1 MRGFT
6 DLFIRRPVLAIV
18 VSALILVL
26 GLKAVGSLP
35 VLQYPQTENAT
46 ITITTTYSGASP
58 DVIAGFITTPIENAV
73 AQVNGIDYMTS
84 TSQTSTSTI
93 TINLVLNHDPDQAL
107 TEISAKVNSVLN
119 QLPSGAQQP
128 VLVLKV
134 GQTLDAMYIAF
145 RSNVLSGNQ
154 ITDYVTR
161 VVQPQLQAV
170 DGVQTAEILGG
181 QNFAMRIWL
190 DPGKLASYGLTASDV
205 YAALGNNDFVA
216 ALGNTKGQMTQITL
230 TASTGLHS
238 AAAFENLVLKQ
249 ANGAI
254 IRLKDV
260 GTVELGADDYD
271 QHVTFDNKDG
281 VFVGIQVAPDANLLS
296 VIKGVRAV
304 FPGIVAQL
312 PSGLDG
318 SIAYD
323 STEFVNASIDDV
335 LSALILALV
344 IVTLVVFAF
353 LGSPRSVLIP
363 VIAIPLSLVGTFAM
377 MLALG
382 FSINL
387 LTLLAL
393 VLAIGLVVDDA
404 IIVVENVNRHL
415 DEGLSPTNAALRAA
429 RELGSPIIAM
439 TVVLISVYVPIG
451 FQSGLTGALF
461 TEFAFTLAG
470 AVTIS
475 AIIALTLTPMLSARL
490 LKPIDRRQNNWEAR
504 LIGFID
510 RRFDQVHRVYTRMLE
525 SSLNTIPVTLIFAA
539 LILTSIFFLAKG
551 SSSEL
556 APQEDQGVVIMFS
569 TNAPDATIPQS
580 TLYDQF
586 LDRLMLSHKEVA
598 HTFQIDVPGQD
609 ILGDVLLP
617 WNQRSLSATALQNIL
632 QNQAQDQD
640 AGQQVVAFQPPSLP
654 GSQGLPVSF
663 VLKTTDDFSVLYPI
677 AEQFLGA
684 ALKTGK
690 FIFLQSD
697 LKIDQPQAT
706 VDIDRSKA
714 AQLGLNMDEVG
725 AALGDALGGGYV
737 NYFSLD
743 GRSYKVI
750 PQVQRTARLNV
761 SDLLNY
767 PVTAINGINVPLST
781 IAKVQM
787 QVIPE
792 SINHFQQQNS
802 ATIQG
807 VAAPGVS
814 QQQAIA
820 TLQHLAAQ
828 ILPAGYAVDYGG
840 EMRQYLQETSGFVT
854 TFGFGVIIIF
864 LALSAL
870 FNSFRDP
877 LIILVSVPM
886 SIAGAMIFI
895 YLGFGG
901 LSLNIYTEVGLVTL
915 MGLISKHGILM
926 VEVANEA
933 RLAGQPKRA
942 AIEYAANVRLR
953 PILMTTAAMVL
964 GVIPL
969 ILATGAGAAS
979 RVNMGVVIA
988 SGLAI
993 GTMFTLFVVPAV
1005 YMVLSGGKKAPNVPV
1020 FESKQGQGALPP
1032 GPPPRPEALE
1042 PGPGL

>member
-1 MRGFT
+1 MRNFT
-6 DLFIRRPVLAIV
+6 DLFIKRPVLSLV

-35 VLQYPQTENAT
+35 VLQYPKTENAT
-46 ITITTTYSGASP
+46 VTITTTYPGADP
-58 DVIAGFITTPIENAV
+58 ATVAGFITTPIENAV

-93 TINLVLNHDPDQAL
+93 TINLVLNHDPDSAL

-145 RSNVLSGNQ
+145 RSKVLTANQ

-170 DGVQTAEILGG
+170 SGVQTAEILGG

-190 DPGKLASYGLTASDV
+190 DPAKLAAYGLTAQDV
-205 YAALGNNDFVA
+205 YTALANNDFIA
-216 ALGNTKGQMTQITL
+216 ALGNTKGTMTQITL
-230 TASTGLHS
+230 TASTGLS
-238 AAAFENLVLKQ
+238 NPEEFENLILKQ
-249 ANGAI
+249 ENGAF
-254 IRLKDV
+254 IRIKDV
-260 GTVELGADDYD
+260 ATVELGADNYE
-271 QHVTFDNKDG
+271 QHVTFDNKGG
-281 VFVGIQVAPDANLLS
+281 VFIGIQVAPDANLLS
-296 VIKGVRAV
+296 VVAGVRKV
-304 FPGIVAQL
+304 FPGIQAQL
-312 PSGLDG
+312 PGGLEG

-323 STEFVNASIDDV
+323 STEFVNASIHDV
-335 LSALILALV
+335 LSALIEALL

-353 LGSPRSVLIP
+353 LGSPRSVMIP
-363 VIAIPLSLVGTFAM
+363 VIAIPLSLIGAFAM
-377 MLALG
+377 MLLFG

-415 DEGLSPTNAALRAA
+415 DDGETPFQAALGAA
-429 RELGSPIIAM
+429 RELGGPIIAM
-439 TVVLISVYVPIG
+439 TIVLIAVYVPIG
-451 FQSGLTGALF
+451 FQTGLTGALF

-475 AIIALTLTPMLSARL
+475 AIIALTLTPMLSSRL
-490 LKPIDRRQNNWEAR
+490 LKPIDRVNPNWEGK
-504 LIGFID
+504 IVGFVD
-510 RRFDQVHRVYTRMLE
+510 RRFEQVHRVYTRLLVA
-525 SSLNTIPVTLIFAA
+525 SLNTIPVTIVFAA
-539 LILTSIFFLAKG
+539 IILSSIYFLASGAK
-551 SSSEL
+551 SEL

-569 TNAPDATIPQS
+569 TSAPDSTIPQS
-580 TLYDQF
+580 TIWDQH
-586 LDRLMLSHKEVA
+586 LNNLVLQHPESP
-598 HTFQIDVPGQD
+598 HTFQFDTPGQD
-609 ILGDVLLP
+609 ILGAVLQP
-617 WNQRSLSATALQNIL
+617 WDQRSKSATDMQNIL
-632 QNQAQDQD
+632 QDQAASQD

-663 VLKTTDDFSVLYPI
+663 VIKSTDDFSAIYPI
-677 AEQFLGA
+677 AQQVLA
-684 ALKTGK
+684 AGLKSGK

-697 LKIDQPQAT
+697 LKIDQPQAN
-706 VDIDRSKA
+706 VVIDRAKVSE
-714 AQLGLNMDEVG
+714 LGLTMSDIG
-725 AALGDALGGGYV
+725 AALSNALGGNYV

-743 GRSYKVI
+743 GRSYKVV
-750 PQVQRTARLNV
+750 PQVQRSARLNV
-761 SDLLNY
+761 ADLNNY
-767 PVTAINGINVPLST
+767 PITSVNGVNVPLSSV
-781 IAKVQM
+781 AKITTS
-787 QVIPE
+787 VIPE

-814 QQQAIA
+814 QQEAMA
-820 TLQHLAAQ
+820 TLQQVAAG

-840 EMRQYLQETSGFVT
+840 QMRQFVEESSSFIS
-854 TFGFGVIIIF
+854 TFGFAVIIIF

-901 LSLNIYTEVGLVTL
+901 VSLNIYTEVGLVTL
-915 MGLISKHGILM
+915 MGLISKHGILI

-933 RLAGQPKRA
+933 RDGGKSKRE
-942 AIEYAANVRLR
+942 AIEYAVNIRLR
-953 PILMTTAAMVL
+953 PILMTTSAMVL
-964 GVIPL
+964 GVMPL
-969 ILATGAGAAS
+969 IFASGAGAAA

-988 SGLAI
+988 GGLAI

-1005 YMVLSGGKKAPNVPV
+1005 YMILASGRRAPVPAAQPRLV
-1020 FESKQGQGALPP
+1020 PSDATPMGADPL
-1032 GPPPRPEALE
+1032 
-1042 PGPGL
+1042 

>member
-6 DLFIRRPVLAIV
+6 DLFVRRPVLAIV
-18 VSALILVL
+18 VSTLILVL
-26 GLKAVGSLP
+26 GLKAVSSLP

-46 ITITTTYSGASP
+46 ITITTTYSGANP

-93 TINLVLNHDPDQAL
+93 TINLVLNHDPDAAL

-128 VLVLKV
+128 VIVLQV

-145 RSNVLSGNQ
+145 RSNVLSGSQ

-161 VVQPQLQAV
+161 VVQPRLQAV
-170 DGVQTAEILGG
+170 NGVQTAEILGP
-181 QNFAMRIWL
+181 QNFAMRVWL
-190 DPGKLASYGLTASDV
+190 DPQKLASYGLTATDV
-205 YAALGNNDFVA
+205 YTALQNNDFIA

-230 TASTGLHS
+230 TASTGLSS
-238 AAAFENLVLKQ
+238 AEAFKNLVLKQ
-249 ANGAI
+249 SNGAI

-260 GTVELGADDYD
+260 GTVELGADDYE
-271 QHVTFDNKDG
+271 QHVTFDNKAG
-281 VFVGIQVAPDANLLS
+281 VFIGIKVAPDANLLN
-296 VIKGVRAV
+296 VIAGIRKV
-304 FPGIVAQL
+304 FPGIVEQL
-312 PSGLDG
+312 PTGLEG

-323 STEFVNASIDDV
+323 STEFVNASIHDV
-335 LSALILALV
+335 LSALVMALI
-344 IVTLVVFAF
+344 IVTFVVFAF

-363 VIAIPLSLVGTFAM
+363 VIAIPLSLIGTFAM
-377 MLALG
+377 MLFLG

-415 DEGLSPTNAALRAA
+415 DEGKTPIDAAMQAA
-429 RELGSPIIAM
+429 RELGAPIIAM
-439 TVVLISVYVPIG
+439 TVVLIAVYVPIG

-475 AIIALTLTPMLSARL
+475 AIVALTLTPMMSSRI
-490 LKPIDRRQNNWEAR
+490 LKPLDRKNPNWEGK
-504 LIGFID
+504 LVNFID
-510 RRFDQVHRVYTRMLE
+510 RRFDQIHRVYTKLLS
-525 SSLNTIPVTLIFAA
+525 SSLNTIPVTLVFAVLIF
-539 LILTSIFFLAKG
+539 TSIYFLAQGAK
-551 SSSEL
+551 SEL
-556 APQEDQGVVIMFS
+556 APQEDQGVVIFFS
-569 TNAPDATIPQS
+569 TNAPNATIPQS
-580 TLYDQF
+580 TLYDEF
-586 LDRLMLSHKEVA
+586 LNTTMLKHTEVA
-598 HTFQIDVPGQD
+598 HTFQIDTPGQD
-609 ILGDVLLP
+609 ILGAVLKP
-617 WNQRSLSATALQNIL
+617 WDQRALGADALQQML
-632 QNQAQDQD
+632 QDQAGKID

-663 VLKTTDDFSVLYPI
+663 VIKTTDDFSVLYPLSQQML
-677 AEQFLGA
+677 AA

-697 LKIDQPQAT
+697 LKLDQPQAT
-706 VDIDRSKA
+706 VTIDRSKA
-714 AQLGLNMDEVG
+714 ALLGLNMSDVG
-725 AALGDALGGGYV
+725 AALSEALGGGYV

-750 PQVQRTARLNV
+750 PQVQRSARLNV
-761 SDLLNY
+761 ADLLNY
-767 PVTAINGINVPLST
+767 PVASINGVNVPLST
-781 IAKVQM
+781 IASIKTS
-787 QVIPE
+787 VIPE

-814 QQQAIA
+814 QQEAIA
-820 TLQHLAAQ
+820 ALQQVAGQ
-828 ILPAGYAVDYGG
+828 VLPSGYAIDYGG
-840 EMRQYLQETSGFVT
+840 EMRQFEQETDSFAI

-864 LALSAL
+864 LALAAL
-870 FNSFRDP
+870 FNSLRDP
-877 LIILVSVPM
+877 FIILVSVPL

-915 MGLISKHGILM
+915 MGLVSKHGILIT
-926 VEVANEA
+926 EVANEA
-933 RLAGQPKRA
+933 RMGGMTKRQ
-942 AIEYAANVRLR
+942 AIEYAANIRLR

-993 GTMFTLFVVPAV
+993 GTCFTLFVVPAV
-1005 YMVLSGGKKAPNVPV
+1005 YMVLSESRRGGVV
-1020 FESKQGQGALPP
+1020 SK
-1032 GPPPRPEALE
+1032 
-1042 PGPGL
+1042 

>member
-6 DLFIRRPVLAIV
+6 DLFIRRPVLALV

-26 GLKAVGSLP
+26 GMRSLGSLP
-35 VLQYPQTENAT
+35 ILQYPKTENAT
-46 ITITTTYSGASP
+46 ITITTTYSGADPS
-58 DVIAGFITTPIENAV
+58 VIAGFITTPIENAV
-73 AQVNGIDYMTS
+73 AQVNGIDYITS
-84 TSQTSTSTI
+84 TSETSTSTI
-93 TINLVLNHDPDQAL
+93 TINLVLNHDPDEAL

-119 QLPSGAQQP
+119 QLPTGTQQP
-128 VLVLKV
+128 VLVLQV

-145 RSNVLSGNQ
+145 RSNVLSANQ

-170 DGVQTAEILGG
+170 KGVQTAEILGG
-181 QNFAMRIWL
+181 RNFAMRVWL
-190 DPGKLASYGLTASDV
+190 DPLKLASYGLTATDV
-205 YAALGNNDFVA
+205 YSALQNNDFIA
-216 ALGNTKGQMTQITL
+216 TLGNTKGQATQITL
-230 TASTGLHS
+230 TASTGLSS
-238 AAAFENLVLKQ
+238 AAEFQNLIVKQ
-249 ANGAI
+249 TNSAI

-260 GTVELGADDYD
+260 GTVELGADNYE
-271 QHVTFDNKDG
+271 QHVTFDNKEG
-281 VFVGIQVAPDANLLS
+281 VFVGVQVAPSANLLNVVS
-296 VIKGVRAV
+296 GIRAI
-304 FPGIVAQL
+304 FPGIAAQL
-312 PSGLDG
+312 PNGLEG

-323 STEFVNASIDDV
+323 STEFVNASIHDV
-335 LSALILALV
+335 VSALIEALV

-363 VIAIPLSLVGTFAM
+363 VVAIPLSLIGTFAM
-377 MLALG
+377 MQLFG

-415 DEGLSPTNAALRAA
+415 DDGERPFDAAMMAA
-429 RELGSPIIAM
+429 RELGGPIIAM
-439 TVVLISVYVPIG
+439 TVVLISVYLPIG
-451 FQSGLTGALF
+451 FQTGLTGALF

-475 AIIALTLTPMLSARL
+475 AIIALTLTPMLSAHL
-490 LKPIDRRQNNWEAR
+490 LKPIDRNGRGLESR
-504 LIGFID
+504 LVGFID
-510 RRFDQVHRVYTRMLE
+510 RRFNEVHRAYTRML
-525 SSLNTIPVTLIFAA
+525 SGSLNTIPVTLIFAA
-539 LILTSIFFLAKG
+539 IILGSIFFLFHGAK
-551 SSSEL
+551 SEL

-580 TLYDQF
+580 ARYDAY
-586 LDRLMLSHKEVA
+586 LNKLMLTHPEVS
-598 HTFQIDVPGQD
+598 HTFQIDTPGQD
-609 ILGDVLLP
+609 ILGGVLKP
-617 WNQRSLSATALQNIL
+617 WDQRSASATAIQTIL
-632 QNQAQDQD
+632 QSQAAAKD

-654 GSQGLPVSF
+654 GSQGLPVQF
-663 VLKTTDDFSVLYPI
+663 VVKTTDDFSVLYPV
-677 AEQFLGA
+677 AQQFLAA

-697 LKIDQPQAT
+697 LKLDQPQAT
-706 VDIDRSKA
+706 VSINREKA
-714 AQLGLNMDEVG
+714 AEIGLNMSQVG
-725 AALGDALGGGYV
+725 AALSDALGGGYV

-750 PQVQRTARLNV
+750 PQVRRLARLNV

-767 PVTAINGINVPLST
+767 PVTTVNGINVPLST
-781 IAKVQM
+781 IATIKTT
-787 QVIPE
+787 VIPE

-807 VAAPGVS
+807 VSAPGVS
-814 QQQAIA
+814 QQEAIA
-820 TLQHLAAQ
+820 TLESLAAQ
-828 ILPAGYAVDYGG
+828 ILPRAYAVDFGG
-840 EMRQYLQETSGFVT
+840 EIRQFTQESSSFAL
-854 TFGFGVIIIF
+854 TFGFAVIIIF
-864 LALSAL
+864 LSLAAL

-895 YLGFGG
+895 YLGFGNV
-901 LSLNIYTEVGLVTL
+901 SLNIYTEVGLVTL
-915 MGLISKHGILM
+915 MGLVSKHGILI

-933 RLAGQPKRA
+933 RLAGRSKRE
-942 AIEYAANVRLR
+942 AIEYATNIRLR

-964 GVIPL
+964 GVVPL
-969 ILATGAGAAS
+969 ILASGAGAAS

-993 GTMFTLFVVPAV
+993 GTLFTLFVVPAV
-1005 YMVLSGGKKAPNVPV
+1005 YMVLSG
-1020 FESKQGQGALPP
+1020 SKTGVKTGSGARQGARVMPVP
-1032 GPPPRPEALE
+1032 
-1042 PGPGL
+1042 

>member
-1 MRGFT
+1 MRNFT
-6 DLFIRRPVLAIV
+6 DLFIRRPVLSLV

-35 VLQYPQTENAT
+35 VLQYPKTENAT
-46 ITITTTYSGASP
+46 ITITTSYPGADP
-58 DVIAGFITTPIENAV
+58 DTIAGFITTPIENAV

-93 TINLVLNHDPDQAL
+93 TINLVLNHDPDEAL
-107 TEISAKVNSVLN
+107 TEISAKVDSVLN
-119 QLPSGAQQP
+119 QLPAGSQQP

-145 RSNVLSGNQ
+145 RSNVLTANQ

-170 DGVQTAEILGG
+170 NGVQTAEILGG

-190 DPGKLASYGLTASDV
+190 DPQKLAAYGLTAQDV
-205 YAALGNNDFVA
+205 YAALGNNDFIA
-216 ALGNTKGQMTQITL
+216 ALGNTKGTMTQITL

-238 AAAFENLVLKQ
+238 AAEFGNLILKQ
-249 ANGAI
+249 QNGAI
-254 IRLKDV
+254 IRIKDV
-260 GTVELGADDYD
+260 ATVELGADNYE
-271 QHVTFDNKDG
+271 QHVSFDNKGG
-281 VFVGIQVAPDANLLS
+281 VFVGIQVAPNANLLS
-296 VIKGVRAV
+296 VVKGVRAV
-304 FPGIVAQL
+304 FPGIQSQL
-312 PSGLDG
+312 PGGLEG

-323 STEFVNASIDDV
+323 STEFVNASIHDV
-335 LSALILALV
+335 LSALIEALI

-363 VIAIPLSLVGTFAM
+363 VIAIPLSLIGAFAM
-377 MLALG
+377 MLLFG

-415 DEGLSPTNAALRAA
+415 DDGEPPMQAALAAA
-429 RELGSPIIAM
+429 RELGGPIIAM
-439 TVVLISVYVPIG
+439 TIVLIAVYVPIG
-451 FQSGLTGALF
+451 FQTGLTGALF

-475 AIIALTLTPMLSARL
+475 ATIALTLTPMLSSRL
-490 LKPIDRRQNNWEAR
+490 LKPIDREHPNWEGK
-504 LIGFID
+504 IVNFID
-510 RRFDQVHRVYTRMLE
+510 RRFDEVHRRYTRMLS
-525 SSLNTIPVTLIFAA
+525 SSLDTIPVTMVFAA
-539 LILTSIFFLAKG
+539 IILGSIYFLAAGAK
-551 SSSEL
+551 SEL

-569 TNAPDATIPQS
+569 TSAPDATIPQS
-580 TLYDQF
+580 TIWDEHLNA
-586 LDRLMLSHKEVA
+586 LMLQHKQVA
-598 HTFQIDVPGQD
+598 HTFQIDTPGQD
-609 ILGDVLLP
+609 IVGAVLQP
-617 WNQRSLSATALQNIL
+617 WDERALDATAMQNIL
-632 QNQAQDQD
+632 QNQADAED
-640 AGQQVVAFQPPSLP
+640 AGQQVVGFQPPSLP
-654 GSQGLPVSF
+654 GSQGLPVQF
-663 VLKTTDDFSVLYPI
+663 VIKSTDNFSTIYPI
-677 AEQFLGA
+677 AQQMLVA

-697 LKIDQPQAT
+697 LKIDPPQAN
-706 VDIDRSKA
+706 VVIDRAKA
-714 AQLGLNMDEVG
+714 SELGLNMSSVG
-725 AALGDALGGGYV
+725 AALSDALGGNYV

-761 SDLLNY
+761 ADLNDY
-767 PVTAINGINVPLST
+767 PVTSVSGVNVPLSAVASIT
-781 IAKVQM
+781 TS
-787 QVIPE
+787 VIPE

-814 QQQAIA
+814 QADA
-820 TLQHLAAQ
+820 MAALQSVAAK
-828 ILPAGYAVDYGG
+828 ILPQGYATDYGG
-840 EMRQYLQETSGFVT
+840 EMRQFVQESSSFIT
-854 TFGFGVIIIF
+854 TFGFAVIIIF

-901 LSLNIYTEVGLVTL
+901 VSLNIYTEVGLVTL
-915 MGLISKHGILM
+915 MGLISKHGILI

-933 RLAGQPKRA
+933 QAGGKSKRA
-942 AIEYAANVRLR
+942 AIEYSANIRLR
-953 PILMTTAAMVL
+953 PILMTTSAMVL
-964 GVIPL
+964 GVMPL
-969 ILATGAGAAS
+969 IFSSGAGAAA

-993 GTMFTLFVVPAV
+993 GTVFTLFVVPAV
-1005 YMVLSGGKKAPNVPV
+1005 YILLASNKT
-1020 FESKQGQGALPP
+1020 
-1032 GPPPRPEALE
+1032 PPPAAERPAPHVSLPE
-1042 PGPGL
+1042 PAESQ

>member
-6 DLFIRRPVLAIV
+6 DLFVRRPVLALVI
-18 VSALILVL
+18 SALILVL
-26 GLKAVGSLP
+26 GMRSLGSLP
-35 VLQYPQTENAT
+35 ILQYPKTENAT
-46 ITITTTYSGASP
+46 ITISTTYSGADPS
-58 DVIAGFITTPIENAV
+58 VIAGFITTPIENAV
-73 AQVNGIDYMTS
+73 AQVNGIDYITS

-93 TINLVLNHDPDQAL
+93 TINLVLNHDPDEAL

-119 QLPSGAQQP
+119 QLPTGTQQP
-128 VLVLKV
+128 VLVLQV

-145 RSNVLSGNQ
+145 RSDVLSANQ

-170 DGVQTAEILGG
+170 KGVQTAEILGG
-181 QNFAMRIWL
+181 RNFAMRVWL
-190 DPGKLASYGLTASDV
+190 DPLKLASYGLTATDV
-205 YAALGNNDFVA
+205 YSALQNNDFIA
-216 ALGNTKGQMTQITL
+216 TLGNTKGQATQITL
-230 TASTGLHS
+230 TASTGLSS
-238 AAAFENLVLKQ
+238 AAEFQNLIVKQ
-249 ANGAI
+249 TNSAI

-260 GTVELGADDYD
+260 GTVELGADNYE
-271 QHVTFDNKDG
+271 QHVTFDNKEG
-281 VFVGIQVAPDANLLS
+281 VFVGVQVAPSANLLN
-296 VIKGVRAV
+296 VVAGIRHV

-312 PSGLDG
+312 PSGLEG

-323 STEFVNASIDDV
+323 STEFVNASIHDV
-335 LSALILALV
+335 VSALIEALA

-363 VIAIPLSLVGTFAM
+363 VVAIPLSLIGTFAM
-377 MLALG
+377 MQLFG

-415 DEGLSPTNAALRAA
+415 DDGERPFDAAMMAA
-429 RELGSPIIAM
+429 RELGGPIVAM
-439 TVVLISVYVPIG
+439 TVVLISVYLPIG
-451 FQSGLTGALF
+451 FQTGLTGALF

-475 AIIALTLTPMLSARL
+475 AIIALTLTPMLSANL
-490 LKPIDRRQNNWEAR
+490 LKPIDRDGRGLESR
-504 LIGFID
+504 LVSFID
-510 RRFDQVHRVYTRMLE
+510 RRFNEVHRVYTRML
-525 SSLNTIPVTLIFAA
+525 SGSLNTIPVTLIFAA
-539 LILTSIFFLAKG
+539 IILSSIFFLFQGAK
-551 SSSEL
+551 SEL

-580 TLYDQF
+580 ARYDAY
-586 LDRLMLSHKEVA
+586 LNKLMLTHPEVS
-598 HTFQIDVPGQD
+598 HTFQIDTPGQD
-609 ILGDVLLP
+609 ILGAVLKP
-617 WNQRSLSATALQNIL
+617 WDQRAASATAIQNIL
-632 QNQAQDQD
+632 QNQAAERDT
-640 AGQQVVAFQPPSLP
+640 GQQVVAFQPPSLP
-654 GSQGLPVSF
+654 GSQGLPVQF
-663 VLKTTDDFSVLYPI
+663 VVKTTDDFSVLYPVSQ
-677 AEQFLGA
+677 QFLAA

-697 LKIDQPQAT
+697 LKLDQPQAT
-706 VDIDRSKA
+706 VSIDREKA
-714 AQLGLNMDEVG
+714 AEIGLNMAQVG
-725 AALGDALGGGYV
+725 AALSDALGGGYV

-750 PQVQRTARLNV
+750 PQIRRLARLNV

-767 PVTAINGINVPLST
+767 PVANVNGVNVPLST
-781 IAKVQM
+781 IAKIKTT
-787 QVIPE
+787 VIPE

-814 QQQAIA
+814 QAEAIA
-820 TLQHLAAQ
+820 TLEGLATQ
-828 ILPAGYAVDYGG
+828 ILPSAYAVDFGG
-840 EMRQYLQETSGFVT
+840 EMRQFTQESSSFAL
-854 TFGFGVIIIF
+854 TFGFAVIIIF
-864 LALSAL
+864 LSLAAL

-895 YLGFGG
+895 YLGFGNV
-901 LSLNIYTEVGLVTL
+901 SLNIYTEVGLVTL
-915 MGLISKHGILM
+915 MGLVSKHGILI

-933 RLAGQPKRA
+933 RLAGRSKRE
-942 AIEYAANVRLR
+942 AIEYATNIRLR

-964 GVIPL
+964 GVVPL

-979 RVNMGVVIA
+979 RVNMGAVIA

-993 GTMFTLFVVPAV
+993 GTLFTLFVVPAV
-1005 YMVLSGGKKAPNVPV
+1005 YMVVADNKTGVKTGSGARQSVRAMPVP
-1020 FESKQGQGALPP
+1020 
-1032 GPPPRPEALE
+1032 
-1042 PGPGL
+1042 

>member
-6 DLFIRRPVLAIV
+6 DLFIRRPVLSLV
-18 VSALILVL
+18 VSILILVL
-26 GLKAVGSLP
+26 GMKSLGGLQ
-35 VLQYPQTENAT
+35 VLQYPKTENAT
-46 ITITTTYSGASP
+46 ITITTTYSGADP
-58 DVIAGFITTPIENAV
+58 ATIAGFITTPIENAV

-93 TINLVLNHDPDQAL
+93 TINLVLNHDPDEAL
-107 TEISAKVNSVLN
+107 TEVSAKVNSVLN
-119 QLPSGAQQP
+119 ELPQGAQQP
-128 VLVLKV
+128 VLVLQV

-145 RSNVLSGNQ
+145 RSNVLSANQ

-161 VVQPQLQAV
+161 VVQPRLQAV
-170 DGVQTAEILGG
+170 SGVQTAEILGG

-190 DPGKLASYGLTASDV
+190 DPQKLASYGLTSTDV
-205 YAALGNNDFVA
+205 YTALQNNDFIA
-216 ALGNTKGQMTQITL
+216 ALGNTKGRATQITL
-230 TASTGLHS
+230 TASTGLSS
-238 AAAFENLVLKQ
+238 AAAFQNLIVKQ
-249 ANGAI
+249 TNNAI

-260 GTVELGADDYD
+260 STVELGADNYE
-271 QHVTFDNKDG
+271 QHVTFDNKEG
-281 VFVGIQVAPDANLLS
+281 VFVGIQVAPNANLLT
-296 VIKGVRAV
+296 VISSIRKV
-304 FPGIVAQL
+304 FPGIVANL

-323 STEFVNASIDDV
+323 STEFVNASIHDV
-335 LSALILALV
+335 LSALIEALA

-377 MLALG
+377 MQIFG

-415 DEGLSPTNAALRAA
+415 DEGLRPLDAALLAA

-439 TVVLISVYVPIG
+439 TVVLISVYIPIG
-451 FQSGLTGALF
+451 FQTGLTGALF

-475 AIIALTLTPMLSARL
+475 AIVALTLTPMLTAYL
-490 LKPIDRRQNNWEAR
+490 LKPIDRRSHSFESR
-504 LIGFID
+504 LVSFID
-510 RRFDQVHRVYTRMLE
+510 RRFDSLHRAYTRLLAG
-525 SSLNTIPVTLIFAA
+525 SLNTISVTLIFAA
-539 LILTSIFFLAKG
+539 IILCSIVFLAEGAK
-551 SSSEL
+551 SEL
-556 APQEDQGVVIMFS
+556 APQEDEGVVILFS
-569 TNAPDATIPQS
+569 TNAPNATIPES
-580 TLYDQF
+580 SRYDEY
-586 LDRLMLSHKEVA
+586 LNKLMLKHPEVT
-598 HTFQIDVPGQD
+598 HTFQIDTPGQD
-609 ILGDVLLP
+609 ILGAVLKP
-617 WNQRSLSATALQNIL
+617 WDQRARSATTLQTLL
-632 QNQAQDQD
+632 QGQAVGAD
-640 AGQQVVAFQPPSLP
+640 AAQQVVAFQPPSLP
-654 GSQGLPVSF
+654 GSQGLPVQF
-663 VLKTTDDFSVLYPI
+663 VVKTTDDFSVLYPL
-677 AEQFLGA
+677 AQQLLAA

-697 LKIDQPQAT
+697 LKLDQPQST
-706 VDIDRSKA
+706 VFIDRSKA
-714 AQLGLNMDEVG
+714 AELGLNMDQVG
-725 AALGDALGGGYV
+725 AALSEALGGGYV

-750 PQVQRTARLNV
+750 PQVQRWARLNV

-767 PVTAINGINVPLST
+767 PVAAINGINVPLST
-781 IAKVQM
+781 IATIKTN
-787 QVIPE
+787 VIPE

-814 QQQAIA
+814 QQEAMV
-820 TLQHLAAQ
+820 TLQQLASQ
-828 ILPAGYAVDYGG
+828 ILPPSYAADYGG
-840 EMRQYLQETSGFVT
+840 QMRQFTQEGSGFIL
-854 TFGFGVIIIF
+854 TFGFAVIIIF
-864 LALSAL
+864 LSLAAL

-886 SIAGAMIFI
+886 STFGAMIFI

-915 MGLISKHGILM
+915 MGLVSKHGILI

-933 RLAGQPKRA
+933 RLAGRSKLD
-942 AIEYAANVRLR
+942 AIQYAANIRLR

-964 GVIPL
+964 GVVPL

-979 RVNMGVVIA
+979 RINMGVVIA

-993 GTMFTLFVVPAV
+993 GTLFTLFVVPAV
-1005 YMVLSGGKKAPNVPV
+1005 YMVLSGAKTAPVV
-1020 FESKQGQGALPP
+1020 S
-1032 GPPPRPEALE
+1032 PERQAATVQRR
-1042 PGPGL
+1042 